1 MKRFGKWWAKRA
13 GRNFIK
19 RLSNGFNNPHHREV
33 LKKTRKGGISRVAH
47 DPVRRIENLQFRKGW
62 FLISPKSVFVK
73 FLAFSIFV
81 IERVTM
87 ARKRLEWGV
96 NDPIRS
102 KRQLLEG
109 DVSNA
114 QFSETLQYS
123 PGSSPRRLRRLI
135 ISFNL
140 ISNRR
145 LKKTQSLISRASC
158 LITHPNRT
166 ENSFWLDRRPLVLP
180 KTKNN

>member
-33 LKKTRKGGISRVAH
+33 LKKMRKGGISRVAR

-73 FLAFSIFV
+73 FPAFQFLSS
-81 IERVTM
+81 R
-87 ARKRLEWGV
+87 EWWWRGRGWNEV
-96 NDPIRS
+96 LTIWLDLKDNCLKAMFPAHNFHCNTR
-102 KRQLLEG
+102 
-109 DVSNA
+109 
-114 QFSETLQYS
+114 
-123 PGSSPRRLRRLI
+123 PGLHQRRLRLN

-140 ISNRR
+140 TSNRR
-145 LKKTQSLISRASC
+145 LKKTQSSISRASC

-166 ENSFWLDRRPLVLP
+166 EKFILARSSPTRSPEDEE
-180 KTKNN
+180 